1 MTTPSRQ
8 TIDVLHPALLGEQR
22 GQGPTPRWWPLKGHP
37 EQQRALTCGARF
49 VGLDAGRRSGKT
61 DLAKR
66 FLVSHLPES
75 RPWPDPRFFYG
86 MPTRDQAKRVAWRD
100 LLKLIPDNWII
111 GGKHGPNVSY
121 GELWVRT
128 KWGSE
133 LWVLGMDAPARFE
146 GIPWDGGVLDEA
158 CFAAGTLVDTP
169 SGKKPIETIVPGEL
183 VFNASGVGTVERIS
197 SRIKTRLAIIK
208 TAASTFVCSDNHRF
222 LTRRGWVQAGSLT
235 TGDCL
240 VKSNEAVRIVRQ
252 ADSEIGY
259 ISPETLLLSG
269 MFKRM
274 VRTQE
279 SGNLCRLP
287 LHVPKDKR
295 QTAMLFA
302 KLCINSENVR
312 SRLCKESSFPGD
324 ISQDQRSQTA
334 NDGGGHRRDGGC
346 AQGAGRRYAPN
357 EAAGDCCEN
366 GCDTSATRAPAQSTR
381 RQRDWLDGTAEDGAF
396 LPGRDF
402 ATGVDYLHGAP
413 ENTGQCAVLYHRHRY
428 SIQDAGDRSR
438 WGIAQDGETQ
448 DQRCDENAISG
459 NQRVESV
466 EIHESGSPEFIA
478 HGDRDNTG
486 RVTLYD
492 LTVSGHPSYS
502 VNGCIVHN
510 CDLADG
516 CFNLHV
522 RPALETVENGINRH
536 GWCWI
541 IGKPSRRGPGAKWF
555 KGFCEECRRGEYPD
569 GAAFTW
575 PSSDILP
582 ADVVA
587 QARATMSKKDFDEQ
601 YGASW
606 QTAGGGVWHAFSRE
620 FNVRPCQRR
629 DNLPIIVGSDFNV
642 DPMCWTLSHRVGEFF
657 ETFDELILRN
667 SNTPRTLKELWTRY
681 GHHPGGWQFYGDA
694 SSRQRQTSATQS
706 NYAHIWNDE
715 NFQRAGRTL
724 HYLNANPS
732 HHDRFAAGNTRLGT
746 ADGLHRAFID
756 PRCTTLIEDLETRSY
771 KEGTTELADG
781 MEQGHACLVAGTL
794 ITTNRG
800 MIPIEDV
807 RVGDMA
813 FTRIGYRPVSWA
825 GITNPSAEIWRI
837 TTSDGVVV
845 EGTADHPF
853 WIVGH
858 GFVPMNLIECGVSL
872 YRAPKVNPCEEKQ
885 LFTTGQ
891 NTIGI
896 RTRKASRHKDT
907 LLAVVAVTHGHGV
920 KPVYGLTVEDAHEYF
935 ANGILVKNSDAWSYC
950 AHRIWP
956 IRFNVGG
963 NRKQSVIVGDTQPLT
978 AGNQT

>member
-1 MTTPSRQ
+1 MIIPSRQ
-8 TIDVLHPALLGEQR
+8 TIDVLDPALLGEQR
-22 GQGPTPRWWPLKGHP
+22 VHGPTPRWWPLKGHI

-158 CFAAGTLVDTP
+158 V
-169 SGKKPIETIVPGEL
+169 
-183 VFNASGVGTVERIS
+183 
-197 SRIKTRLAIIK
+197 
-208 TAASTFVCSDNHRF
+208 
-222 LTRRGWVQAGSLT
+222 
-235 TGDCL
+235 
-240 VKSNEAVRIVRQ
+240 
-252 ADSEIGY
+252 
-259 ISPETLLLSG
+259 
-269 MFKRM
+269 
-274 VRTQE
+274 
-279 SGNLCRLP
+279 
-287 LHVPKDKR
+287 
-295 QTAMLFA
+295 
-302 KLCINSENVR
+302 
-312 SRLCKESSFPGD
+312 
-324 ISQDQRSQTA
+324 
-334 NDGGGHRRDGGC
+334 
-346 AQGAGRRYAPN
+346 
-357 EAAGDCCEN
+357 
-366 GCDTSATRAPAQSTR
+366 
-381 RQRDWLDGTAEDGAF
+381 
-396 LPGRDF
+396 
-402 ATGVDYLHGAP
+402 
-413 ENTGQCAVLYHRHRY
+413 
-428 SIQDAGDRSR
+428 
-438 WGIAQDGETQ
+438 
-448 DQRCDENAISG
+448 
-459 NQRVESV
+459 
-466 EIHESGSPEFIA
+466 
-478 HGDRDNTG
+478 
-486 RVTLYD
+486 
-492 LTVSGHPSYS
+492 
-502 VNGCIVHN
+502 
-510 CDLADG
+510 DLADG

-781 MEQGHACLVAGTL
+781 KEFGHV
-794 ITTNRG
+794 
-800 MIPIEDV
+800 
-807 RVGDMA
+807 
-813 FTRIGYRPVSWA
+813 
-825 GITNPSAEIWRI
+825 
-837 TTSDGVVV
+837 
-845 EGTADHPF
+845 
-853 WIVGH
+853 
-858 GFVPMNLIECGVSL
+858 
-872 YRAPKVNPCEEKQ
+872 
-885 LFTTGQ
+885 
-891 NTIGI
+891 
-896 RTRKASRHKDT
+896 
-907 LLAVVAVTHGHGV
+907 
-920 KPVYGLTVEDAHEYF
+920 
-935 ANGILVKNSDAWSYC
+935 SDAWSYC

-963 NRKQSVIVGDTQPLT
+963 NRKQSVIVGNTQPLIT
-978 AGNQT
+978 GSEQ